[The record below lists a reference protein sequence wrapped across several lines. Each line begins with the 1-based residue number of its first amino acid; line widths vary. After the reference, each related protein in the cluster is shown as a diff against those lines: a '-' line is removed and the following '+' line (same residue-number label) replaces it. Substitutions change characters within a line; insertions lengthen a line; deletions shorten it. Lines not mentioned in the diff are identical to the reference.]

1 MSKSKSRFLADLI
14 GASGHVRSDKMDT
27 AAKSDMSNVGTLPAS
42 VKAQLKGDIGVTG
55 AKGNTGSQGIQGV
68 TGNTGPAGSNGT
80 IGVDGAAGVAGAQG
94 VKGNTG
100 STGAVGA
107 QGIQGLTGS
116 TGLTG
121 GTGPTGS
128 QGLKGNTGAA
138 GTNGS
143 NGATGP
149 QGGTGLTGATGL
161 TGSTGSAGSN
171 GTNGAAGI
179 QGIKGNTG
187 SPGAA
192 GSNGTNGTDG
202 ADGADSTVA
211 GPQGGTGA
219 TGAVGAQGGTGLTGA
234 AGATGAQGVKGD
246 TGNTGGVGS
255 QGVAGTPGSAG
266 AKGDKGDTG
275 NTGGVG
281 STGAASTVAGP
292 QGSTGSTGSTGAA
305 GADGSPDTAAQV
317 LAKIKTVDVNG
328 SAGVNAGR
336 LDGHALTTAATA
348 NTVAERDGSA
358 DITARLFRSTYSEQ
372 SSAPATSAD
381 IAFRNSTSD
390 NYTRFMTSAAF
401 KSYCDSVGVSVDG
414 HTHNYAAASHTH
426 SYQAADADLLSI
438 GGLTGTSGYLKK
450 TAADTW
456 TLDTSTFA
464 LSSHSHNYL
473 GSTAKAADSDKLDGL
488 DLHTGRNNLAN
499 RVMRTDSDGY
509 ANFGWINTNSG
520 ATTSAP
526 ARIYGSQDSYLRYY
540 TPATLAPF
548 ILNQGSTKNAHTHNY
563 AATSHTHSYLPLSG
577 GAMTGNISFSSG
589 QNITRTTHSSGFLE
603 GSYNNV
609 GGNSG
614 KSNPIYTIGSS
625 YNPSDT
631 ALSNMYG
638 IGFASSAFTSILDG
652 WGLYVASDGDARIG
666 LSGATGRI
674 KTVGTI
680 YADGLINSA
689 ASVRAP
695 IFYDNNNTA
704 YFTDPHNNSNMNTM
718 TMGGDLTFGQH
729 GKGVV
734 GLYSSSKLQNVFTM
748 GAAYKLTAN
757 GTSASNH
764 YGIAWSHQ
772 NAGSI
777 GGANNLASHGML
789 ILENGVYKGAWGGG
803 SLRTP
808 TDVRAPIFYDLN
820 NTGYYTNPASN
831 SHLNTLTT
839 AGTITATGNVRC
851 NGSFLMDGH
860 AVFNGSDTWMRTSGA
875 TGWYSATYGG
885 GMYMTDSTWVRTYG
899 SKSLYVSNQIA
910 ASGQITA
917 YYSDERLK
925 TSTGNIEN
933 AIDKVKSL
941 NGFTYVENE
950 LARSLGYSNT
960 RQQVGISA
968 QEIQAI
974 LPEAV
979 SLAPVD
985 MHTDEFSG
993 EITSLS
999 GEDYLTVDYSR
1010 IVPLL
1015 IEAIKEQQVQI
1026 DELKEMV
1033 KWQ

>member
-1 MSKSKSRFLADLI
+1 
-14 GASGHVRSDKMDT
+14 
-27 AAKSDMSNVGTLPAS
+27 
-42 VKAQLKGDIGVTG
+42 
-55 AKGNTGSQGIQGV
+55 
-68 TGNTGPAGSNGT
+68 
-80 IGVDGAAGVAGAQG
+80 
-94 VKGNTG
+94 
-100 STGAVGA
+100 
-107 QGIQGLTGS
+107 
-116 TGLTG
+116 
-121 GTGPTGS
+121 
-128 QGLKGNTGAA
+128 
-138 GTNGS
+138 
-143 NGATGP
+143 
-149 QGGTGLTGATGL
+149 
-161 TGSTGSAGSN
+161 
-171 GTNGAAGI
+171 
-179 QGIKGNTG
+179 
-187 SPGAA
+187 
-192 GSNGTNGTDG
+192 
-202 ADGADSTVA
+202 
-211 GPQGGTGA
+211 
-219 TGAVGAQGGTGLTGA
+219 
-234 AGATGAQGVKGD
+234 
-246 TGNTGGVGS
+246 
-255 QGVAGTPGSAG
+255 
-266 AKGDKGDTG
+266 
-275 NTGGVG
+275 
-281 STGAASTVAGP
+281 
-292 QGSTGSTGSTGAA
+292 
-305 GADGSPDTAAQV
+305 
-317 LAKIKTVDVNG
+317 
-328 SAGVNAGR
+328 
-336 LDGHALTTAATA
+336 
-348 NTVAERDGSA
+348 
-358 DITARLFRSTYSEQ
+358 
-372 SSAPATSAD
+372 
-381 IAFRNSTSD
+381 
-390 NYTRFMTSAAF
+390 
-401 KSYCDSVGVSVDG
+401 
-414 HTHNYAAASHTH
+414 
-426 SYQAADADLLSI
+426 
-438 GGLTGTSGYLKK
+438 
-450 TAADTW
+450 
-456 TLDTSTFA
+456 
-464 LSSHSHNYL
+464 
-473 GSTAKAADSDKLDGL
+473 
-488 DLHTGRNNLAN
+488 
-499 RVMRTDSDGY
+499 
-509 ANFGWINTNSG
+509 
-520 ATTSAP
+520 
-526 ARIYGSQDSYLRYY
+526 
-540 TPATLAPF
+540 
-548 ILNQGSTKNAHTHNY
+548 
-563 AATSHTHSYLPLSG
+563 
-577 GAMTGNISFSSG
+577 
-589 QNITRTTHSSGFLE
+589 
-603 GSYNNV
+603 
-609 GGNSG
+609 
-614 KSNPIYTIGSS
+614 
-625 YNPSDT
+625 
-631 ALSNMYG
+631 
-638 IGFASSAFTSILDG
+638 
-652 WGLYVASDGDARIG
+652 
-666 LSGATGRI
+666 
-674 KTVGTI
+674 
-680 YADGLINSA
+680 
-689 ASVRAP
+689 
-695 IFYDNNNTA
+695 
-704 YFTDPHNNSNMNTM
+704 M